1 MFNLG
6 RKKHPLLGIDISST
20 SIKLVEL
27 ARTGSYSAGMYRVE
41 NAAQEPLP
49 AGCMAE
55 KKVTDIEAVGTVL
68 EKMMGRVRT
77 KAKHAAVAVPGS
89 AAITKTIAMSS
100 ALSES
105 EMEAQIQIEADQYI
119 PYPLEEVNLDFDVIG
134 PSAVSTEMVD
144 VLLAASRRENVDNRV
159 AVLEMAGL
167 TAEIVDI
174 ETYAMENACALQL
187 ARIDEGLEAKT
198 IAVADVG
205 ATTTTLHVLH
215 GGIIVYTREQNF
227 GGNQLLD
234 DLQRRY
240 SLSREDALKGLNQ
253 PESSPDNSA
262 EASSNLLTKRVLP
275 ENAQTEVIGP
285 FKEALAQQVSRAL
298 QFFYSASSFGRTDQL
313 ILAGGAARLPEI
325 ADLVEQRLGFPVQ
338 VANPFEDMVLAKHV
352 DRAGLER
359 AAPAMM
365 LAVGLALRGFN

>member
-6 RKKHPLLGIDISST
+6 RNKNALLGIDISST

-27 ARTGSYSAGMYRVE
+27 TRTGSHASGMYRVE
-41 NAAQEPLP
+41 AFALEPLP
-49 AGCMAE
+49 VGAVAE
-55 KKVTDIEAVGTVL
+55 KKVADVEVVGGVIRKAL
-68 EKMMGRVRT
+68 QRSRS
-77 KAKHAAVAVPGS
+77 KAKQAAVAVPAS
-89 AAITKTIAMSS
+89 AAITKSITMS
-100 ALSES
+100 AQLSDS
-105 EMEAQIQIEADQYI
+105 EMEAQIQLEADQYI
-119 PYPLEEVNLDFDVIG
+119 PYPLEEVNLDFDIIG
-134 PSAVSTEMVD
+134 PSKVSAETVE
-144 VLLAASRRENVDNRV
+144 VLLAASRSENVDDRV
-159 AVLEMAGL
+159 AALELAGL
-167 TAEIVDI
+167 IAEVVDI

-187 ARIDEGLEAKT
+187 AKIDDGLEARV

-215 GGIIVYTREQNF
+215 GGTIVYTREQNF

-240 SLSREDALKGLNQ
+240 DRSREEALAGLNQ
-253 PESSPDNSA
+253 LELPAADGG
-262 EASSNLLTKRVLP
+262 LP

-313 ILAGGAARLPEI
+313 ILTGGAARLPEI

-338 VANPFEDMVLAKHV
+338 VANPFEDMVLARGV
-352 DRAGLER
+352 DRGALER
-359 AAPAMM
+359 AAPGMM
-365 LAVGLALRGFN
+365 IAVGLALRGFN

>member
-1 MFNLG
+1 MFSFG
-6 RKKHPLLGIDISST
+6 RKKHALLGIDISST

-41 NAAQEPLP
+41 AFAQEPL
-49 AGCMAE
+49 AVGAVAE
-55 KKVTDIEAVGTVL
+55 KKIVDVEVVGAAIQKAL
-68 EKMMGRVRT
+68 GRSRS
-77 KAKHAAVAVPGS
+77 KAKHAAVAVPAS

-105 EMEAQIQIEADQYI
+105 ELEAQIQLEADQYI
-119 PYPLEEVNLDFDVIG
+119 PYPLEEVNLDFDVLG
-134 PSAVSTEMVD
+134 RSKVSAEMVD
-144 VLLAASRRENVDNRV
+144 VLLAASRRENVDDRV
-159 AVLEMAGL
+159 AALEIAGL
-167 TAEIVDI
+167 TAEVVDI

-187 ARIDEGLEAKT
+187 ANIDEALEAKT

-215 GGIIVYTREQNF
+215 AGAIVYTREQNF

-240 SLSREDALKGLNQ
+240 ERSREEALRGLNQ
-253 PESSPDNSA
+253 LDLSA
-262 EASSNLLTKRVLP
+262 AEGGLP
-275 ENAQTEVIGP
+275 ENAVTEVLGP

-298 QFFYSASSFGRTDQL
+298 QFFYSASSYGRTDQL

-338 VANPFEDMVLAKHV
+338 VANPFEDMVLARNV
-352 DRAGLER
+352 DRSGLER

-365 LAVGLALRGFN
+365 IAVGLALRGFN

>member
-6 RKKHPLLGIDISST
+6 RKKQSILGIDISST

-27 ARTGSYSAGMYRVE
+27 TRTGSYSAGMYRVE
-41 NAAQEPLP
+41 AFSQEPLP
-49 AGCMAE
+49 AGAVTE
-55 KKVTDIEAVGTVL
+55 KKIADVEVVGAAV
-68 EKMMGRVRT
+68 EKALARSRSKT
-77 KAKHAAVAVPGS
+77 KLAAVAVPAS

-105 EMEAQIQIEADQYI
+105 EMEAQIQLEADQYI
-119 PYPLEEVNLDFDVIG
+119 PYPLEEVNLDFDVLGTSNI
-134 PSAVSTEMVD
+134 SADMVD

-159 AVLEMAGL
+159 AALELAGL
-167 TAEIVDI
+167 TAQVVDI

-187 ARIDEGLEAKT
+187 ANIDEALESKT

-205 ATTTTLHVLH
+205 ATTTTLHVLN
-215 GGIIVYTREQNF
+215 GGTIVYTREQNF

-234 DLQRRY
+234 DLERRY
-240 SLSREDALKGLNQ
+240 DLSREQALAGLNQ
-253 PESSPDNSA
+253 LDLPSS
-262 EASSNLLTKRVLP
+262 EGGLP

-313 ILAGGAARLPEI
+313 ILAGGAARLPDI

-338 VANPFEDMVLAKHV
+338 VANPFEDMVLARNV
-352 DRAGLER
+352 DRNGLER
-359 AAPAMM
+359 AAPGMM
-365 LAVGLALRGFN
+365 IAVGLALRGFN